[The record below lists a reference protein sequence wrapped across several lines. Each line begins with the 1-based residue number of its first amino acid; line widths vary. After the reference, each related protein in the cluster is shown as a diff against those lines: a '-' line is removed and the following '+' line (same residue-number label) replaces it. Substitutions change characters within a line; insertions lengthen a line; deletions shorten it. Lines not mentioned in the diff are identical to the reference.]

1 MKLIGESVC
10 RENAD
15 KSTNFGVRF
24 LFRDDPFRE
33 VTEHDFTI
41 ADSPSLEL
49 RGGEAESRLPKAD
62 M

>member
-1 MKLIGESVC
+1 MKLIGESIC
-10 RENAD
+10 REKAV
-15 KSTNFGVRF
+15 KSTNSGVRF

-33 VTEHDFTI
+33 VTAHDFTI

-49 RGGEAESRLPKAD
+49 RDGEAESRLPKAD